1 MKGGCK
7 VKIIKMLLN
16 PAKQN
21 ILNTRNKCYQKKKI
35 KPCRTR
41 LIKSLTMFCCKLIQ
55 RGTKFS
61 SKDSH

>member
-21 ILNTRNKCYQKKKI
+21 ILNTRNNCYQKKKKI
-35 KPCRTR
+35 NLVEP
-41 LIKSLTMFCCKLIQ
+41 
-55 RGTKFS
+55 
-61 SKDSH
+61 D